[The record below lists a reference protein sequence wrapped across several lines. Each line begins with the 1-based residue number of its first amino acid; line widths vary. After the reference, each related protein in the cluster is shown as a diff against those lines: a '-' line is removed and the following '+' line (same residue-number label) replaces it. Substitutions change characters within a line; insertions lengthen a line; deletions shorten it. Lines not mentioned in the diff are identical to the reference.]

1 MPISF
6 FPACHNLG
14 VAPSFEPLG
23 LSFPAD
29 LSAGEGS
36 QGKETG
42 HSSGAQVSP
51 RFLFHPTQLRG
62 GISCHFGSM
71 RSFAS
76 VQWAF
81 GENYSLGG
89 FLFV

>member
-1 MPISF
+1 MTLRADLFVPCL
-6 FPACHNLG
+6 PQAGCCTPRLHLR
-14 VAPSFEPLG
+14 

-36 QGKETG
+36 QGEETG
-42 HSSGAQVSP
+42 QF
-51 RFLFHPTQLRG
+51 RPTQLRG
-62 GISCHFGSM
+62 DISCHFGSM
-71 RSFAS
+71 RFVTS

-89 FLFV
+89 CIFAVFV